1 MSPTQTSVFFYNSSR
16 GSTFIT
22 WPTPWA
28 NISVDTNF
36 TTSIKGIKLNNSD
49 NFDVRG
55 VIEWLKEKEKVD
67 SYESRKSLS
76 EVFAVTLDLFPG
88 CTNKACGKLVLVIPD
103 EAATIFLK
111 CNTTMKVSKCPC
123 VFHFPQILW
132 APTSIEFTAWSF
144 ANFFSKRCHKNV

>member
-16 GSTFIT
+16 RSTFIT
-22 WPTPWA
+22 SPTSCA

-36 TTSIKGIKLNNSD
+36 ITSIKGIKLNSSD

-55 VIEWLKEKEKVD
+55 VIKWLKEKEKVD

-88 CTNKACGKLVLVIPD
+88 CTKKACGKLVLIIPD
-103 EAATIFLK
+103 EAARIFLK
-111 CNTTMKVSKCPC
+111 CNTTIKVSRYPC

-132 APTSIEFTAWSF
+132 ASTSTEFTAWSF